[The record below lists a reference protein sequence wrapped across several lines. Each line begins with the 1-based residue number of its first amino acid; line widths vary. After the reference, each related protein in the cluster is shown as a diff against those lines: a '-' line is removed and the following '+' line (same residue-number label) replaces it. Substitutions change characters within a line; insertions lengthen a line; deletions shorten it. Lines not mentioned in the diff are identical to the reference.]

1 MKTMHTFNFSRLL
14 QVMKWDILGNK
25 KRILSQFFLL
35 YGAFVV
41 INLSLL
47 GGFSSNYDPK
57 AFEQFVFILFG
68 FSAFVSTWCL
78 LASASMMN
86 EIQNTKEK
94 RTAYLMLPATHAE
107 KFVSRAL
114 QVTVGMILA
123 LFVAWILADITRLLL
138 TPLFDVPESYRQLSL
153 PYIGKISEL
162 RINTP
167 AIVDA
172 SSFLFYSMAITIHL
186 WIHSLF
192 ILGGSYFY
200 KKPFAKTF
208 AIVLVTFL
216 LLATILPYTPINSLK
231 SVPDTVFCT
240 VNLLIFLTLT
250 VFNWIGSYRLF
261 TCSQITERH
270 LLTSLFKRS

>member
-41 INLSLL
+41 INLSQL
-47 GGFSSNYDPK
+47 GGFSSNYDPR

-68 FSAFVSTWCL
+68 FSAFVGTWCI

-123 LFVAWILADITRLLL
+123 MFMAWILADITRFLL
-138 TPLFDVPESYRQLSL
+138 TPLFDVPESYRQLCL
-153 PYIGKISEL
+153 PYIWKLSEL
-162 RINTP
+162 RINVP
-167 AIVDA
+167 ATVETQWY
-172 SSFLFYSMAITIHL
+172 LFYSMAITIHL

-216 LLATILPYTPINSLK
+216 LLGTILPYTPINNLK
-231 SVPDTVFCT
+231 WVPDTVFYT
-240 VNLLIFLTLT
+240 VTLLLFLTLT
-250 VFNWIGSYRLF
+250 VLNWIGSYRLF

-270 LLTSLFKRS
+270 LLASLFKRS